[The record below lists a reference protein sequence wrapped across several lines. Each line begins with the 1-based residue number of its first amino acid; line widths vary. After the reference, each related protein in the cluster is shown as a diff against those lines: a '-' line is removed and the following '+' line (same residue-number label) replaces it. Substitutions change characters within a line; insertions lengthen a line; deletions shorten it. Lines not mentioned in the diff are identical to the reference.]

1 MKNKLTPNQEE
12 DLNNLIEIFKET
24 IYNEDEI
31 SKTFETENYN
41 FNDAY

>member
-12 DLNNLIEIFKET
+12 DLNNLVEIFKGT
-24 IYNEDEI
+24 IFNEDEI
-31 SKTFETENYN
+31 CETFETENFN

>member
-12 DLNNLIEIFKET
+12 DLNNLIEIFKGT
-24 IYNEDEI
+24 IFNEDEI
-31 SKTFETENYN
+31 SETFETENYN